1 MTSEDSIIPT
11 EESVEIKTLKG
22 TPNLLAYLWSIPKF
36 DKDRTGYSSTND
48 LNSFYNSLEPVV
60 CMSSDTKGLDDKEVV
75 KPYLSKSIASN
86 FNLLILQKK
95 NMYNKLTL
103 FNPNRSLLVS
113 DFLTYTPAEVVHLFA
128 LNYTVI
134 KKEENEEVEIIF
146 ELNKAN
152 VCSIDKT
159 FELTFNKTIEAQL
172 LDLPEDLQYEL
183 VQGGLVFKDKEI
195 SERHF
200 VLPSNHLQIDF
211 EGTDTELKQAFKPFN
226 EDPMLYQTDSLDVWL
241 PYTIDF
247 ADVRFM
253 KDIVYNLYMN
263 KAKLKLKTTASSA
276 EQQFEML
283 YKYILKKVYSYTEG
297 LPKFFQYKGKQ
308 KTFLQQWEEQLR
320 EQRLKIKQLQK
331 KTDKDYEKYEILKY
345 FVDKSFVQE
354 MNRYRKTNS
363 VPYRFLV
370 RFFRS
375 KST

>member
-1 MTSEDSIIPT
+1 M
-11 EESVEIKTLKG
+11 
-22 TPNLLAYLWSIPKF
+22 
-36 DKDRTGYSSTND
+36 
-48 LNSFYNSLEPVV
+48 SL
-60 CMSSDTKGLDDKEVV
+60 DTKGLDDKSV
-75 KPYLSKSIASN
+75 KKPSLSKSIEK
-86 FNLLILQKK
+86 NLDMLIMQKK
-95 NMYNKLTL
+95 NMYSKLTEKKGGT
-103 FNPNRSLLVS
+103 LLVK
-113 DFLTYTPAEVVHLFA
+113 DFLTYTPAEVVQLFA
-128 LNYTVI
+128 LNYTEI
-134 KKEENEEVEIIF
+134 KIQNEPVGNF
-146 ELNKAN
+146 VLELGKASS
-152 VCSIDKT
+152 CSIDKT
-159 FELTFNKTIEAQL
+159 FPLTFNKTIEAQL

-183 VQGGLVFKDKEI
+183 IQGGLVFDDDDNKES

-211 EGTDTELKQAFKPFN
+211 EETDTELKKAFQPFN
-226 EDPMLYQTDSLDVWL
+226 EDPMLYQTGSLDVWL

-253 KDIVYNLYMN
+253 KDIVYDLYMN
-263 KAKLKLKTTASSA
+263 KAKLKLKKTASSA
-276 EQQFEML
+276 EEQFETL
-283 YKYILKKVYSYTEG
+283 YRHILKEVYSHTEG
-297 LPKFFQYKGKQ
+297 LPKFVQDKGNQ

>member
-1 MTSEDSIIPT
+1 MTSEDST
-11 EESVEIKTLKG
+11 SESVEVKTLKA
-22 TPNLLAYLWSIPKF
+22 PNLLAYLWSFPKS
-36 DKDRTGYSSTND
+36 DKSRMGYSSTND

-60 CMSSDTKGLDDKEVV
+60 CMFDGLDDKKV
-75 KPYLSKSIASN
+75 KKPSFVNEGIETD
-86 FNLLILQKK
+86 FDLIIMQKQE
-95 NMYNKLTL
+95 MYSKLTD
-103 FNPNRSLLVS
+103 FKKENSLLVK
-113 DFLTYTPAEVVHLFA
+113 DFLTYTPAEVVQLFA

-134 KKEENEEVEIIF
+134 KQENEEVEIIF

-152 VCSIDKT
+152 VCSIDDT
-159 FELTFNKTIEAQL
+159 FPLTFNKTIEAQL

-183 VQGGLVFKDKEI
+183 IQGFLVFDDVSNDNKES

-200 VLPSNHLQIDF
+200 VLPSNHLQIEF
-211 EGTDTELKQAFKPFN
+211 EETDTELKQAFKPFN
-226 EDPMLYQTDSLDVWL
+226 TDPMLYQTDSLDVWL

-247 ADVRFM
+247 ADIGLVKEITYDLYTN
-253 KDIVYNLYMN
+253 KDM
-263 KAKLKLKTTASSA
+263 LKLSVASSVE
-276 EQQFEML
+276 EQFTII
-283 YKYILKKVYSYTEG
+283 YNHILREVYSHTEG
-297 LPKFFQYKGKQ
+297 LTEFFQYKAEEG
-308 KTFLQQWEEQLR
+308 TFLQQWEEQLR
-320 EQRLKIKQLQK
+320 EQRLKIKQIQK

>member
-1 MTSEDSIIPT
+1 M
-11 EESVEIKTLKG
+11 
-22 TPNLLAYLWSIPKF
+22 
-36 DKDRTGYSSTND
+36 
-48 LNSFYNSLEPVV
+48 SL
-60 CMSSDTKGLDDKEVV
+60 DTKGLDDKSV
-75 KPYLSKSIASN
+75 KKPSLSKSIEK
-86 FNLLILQKK
+86 NLDMLIMQKK
-95 NMYNKLTL
+95 NMYSKLTEKKGGT
-103 FNPNRSLLVS
+103 LLVK
-113 DFLTYTPAEVVHLFA
+113 DFLTYTPAEVVQLFA
-128 LNYTVI
+128 LNYIEI
-134 KKEENEEVEIIF
+134 KIENKPTGNFV
-146 ELNKAN
+146 LDLGKKSL
-152 VCSIDKT
+152 CYIDDET
-159 FELTFNKTIEAQL
+159 FPLTFDKTIEAQL
-172 LDLPEDLQYEL
+172 LDYPEDVQYQL
-183 VQGGLVFKDKEI
+183 IQGGLVFKDNKES

-211 EGTDTELKQAFKPFN
+211 EETDTELKKAFQPFN
-226 EDPMLYQTDSLDVWL
+226 EDPMLYQTGSLDVWL

-253 KDIVYNLYMN
+253 KDIVYDLYMN
-263 KAKLKLKTTASSA
+263 KAKLKLKKTASSA
-276 EQQFEML
+276 EEQFETL
-283 YKYILKKVYSYTEG
+283 YRHILKEVYSHTEG
-297 LPKFFQYKGKQ
+297 LPKFVQDKGNQ